1 MIKERNRKLDRIDMI
16 NAMCRLLAR
25 QPGRLDAFMEGLVPL
40 LTRHKLITFGNTEEP
55 SQTKYNSS

>member
-1 MIKERNRKLDRIDMI
+1 MV

-40 LTRHKLITFGNTEEP
+40 LTRHKLITFCNTEEP